1 MERINLK
8 AGDELHTDSEIVK
21 SLDYILFGKIEII
34 SPVFQVTA
42 GHGVVLGIFEHVGE
56 PYQYRYVV
64 KEDCTIDRYPFR
76 RKSDV
81 DAIVHDHSDECDL
94 LVSTGAALTLNIL
107 GQYQRTKRR
116 TETFRKTLVRS
127 YNEYRSLCAKY
138 SLEIQ
143 PWPLAE
149 ESEPFQP
156 ERELPEWM
164 GDYYD
169 QLGLM
174 PQDVKK
180 AFYSTHTSLTT
191 AAILDAVHHIF
202 MIRGLFDQLE
212 NYTSEL
218 REQYMQ
224 SADLY
229 DLYRNLYLRNAAANA
244 ALASAINDAIR
255 NYHRSLLRSGLIP
268 EEHLDIRQTHY
279 ENAVSAISVD
289 FSEEMDL
296 EMKPE
301 RDPEPDA
308 EIPGSSEEKEKLSEI
323 NENDAIAEA
332 LLTEV
337 HAPVEQPETPD
348 IFAPLENSLE
358 TILAYTS
365 LDESEEDRF
374 RQLMAEY
381 RELQDKNSREESVR
395 DLRKEI
401 AKYFFHLYENAALTA
416 LESSKKPPLPVQL
429 FLHFG
434 YMDETLVGREHA
446 LMLLKL
452 LLRIQAPEN
461 ASATGHVYT
470 MFEWLA
476 AISRGEKEP
485 SRNDFDQDF
494 PTYLKIR
501 KQDGLIT
508 ESQEKRYLVSPKE
521 KMRFELNNFFT
532 LGMKMVASRPITF
545 CPVLSSH
552 NIIRN
557 LMDQLVT
564 RPQIEQGWD
573 QLRSIDYSLFY
584 REALFQAPGTNIPR
598 ESILLEV
605 LPDVILLPALGAR
618 GGLWQE
624 ISGARRDTPAR
635 MFLPILLTENL
646 ETVQIRL
653 AGQFRWQICK
663 RVQGA
668 RWNDLSEL
676 SLTAGYVDY
685 LQFYRK
691 NSDLS
696 SEAKEKIKTE
706 ITACRNSFE
715 NVFILDYMQWI
726 RYESQGA
733 PRLNRVAK
741 QLMFQYCPFAGEIRR
756 KLETNA
762 MYASMIRRHEA
773 KAEKQFK
780 VLTSKYRKYRKETE
794 TLPREIEDYIAYYK
808 R

>member
-21 SLDYILFGKIEII
+21 SLDYILFGKVEVI

-56 PYQYRYVV
+56 PYQYRYIV

-107 GQYQRTKRR
+107 GQYQRRKRR
-116 TETFRKTLVRS
+116 AESFRKTLVKS
-127 YNEYRSLCAKY
+127 YTEYRNLCAKH

-143 PWPLAE
+143 PWALAE

-156 ERELPEWM
+156 ERELPDWM

-174 PQDVKK
+174 PQDVKR

-212 NYTSEL
+212 NYTADL
-218 REQYMQ
+218 REQYLQ

-229 DLYRNLYLRNAAANA
+229 DLYRNLYLRNAATNA
-244 ALASAINDAIR
+244 TLASEINEAIQ
-255 NYHRSLLRSGLIP
+255 NYHRSLIRSGLIP
-268 EEHLDIRQTHY
+268 EEHLDQRQTHY
-279 ENAVSAISVD
+279 ENAISAISVD
-289 FSEEMDL
+289 FSSITE
-296 EMKPE
+296 PE
-301 RDPEPDA
+301 ADA
-308 EIPGSSEEKEKLSEI
+308 EASDFPEEKDSPSEP
-323 NENDAIAEA
+323 NENDALAEA

-337 HAPVEQPETPD
+337 HTPVEAPETPD

-365 LDESEEDRF
+365 LDEGEEDRF
-374 RQLMAEY
+374 RQLMNEY

-401 AKYFFHLYENAALTA
+401 AGYFFHLYENAALTA
-416 LESSKKPPLPVQL
+416 LESEKKPPLPVQL

-452 LLRIQAPEN
+452 LLRTHAPEN

-470 MFEWLA
+470 MFEWLS

-494 PTYLKIR
+494 PTYLKIQ

-508 ESQEKRYLVSPKE
+508 ESQEKRYLVSSKE

-564 RPQIEQGWD
+564 RSQIERGWD

-584 REALFQAPGTNIPR
+584 REALFQAPQANIPR

-624 ISGARRDTPAR
+624 ISGVRRDTPAR

-691 NSDLS
+691 NADLS

-733 PRLNRVAK
+733 PRLNKVAK
-741 QLMFQYCPFAGEIRR
+741 QLMFQYCPFAEEIRR
-756 KLETNA
+756 KLEANA
-762 MYASMIRRHEA
+762 MYASMIHRHEA
-773 KAEKQFK
+773 KAEKQFR
-780 VLTSKYRKYRKETE
+780 VLTSKYRKYQKDGG
-794 TLPREIEDYIAYYK
+794 TLPQEIENYITYYK

>member
-8 AGDELHTDSEIVK
+8 AGEELHKESDIVK
-21 SLDYILFGKIEII
+21 CLDYIIFGKIEVI
-34 SPVFQVTA
+34 SPLFQVTA

-94 LVSTGAALTLNIL
+94 LVSAGAALTLNIL
-107 GQYQRTKRR
+107 GQYQRTRRR
-116 TETFRKTLVRS
+116 TETFRRTLVKS
-127 YNEYRSLCAKY
+127 YTEYRSLCTTY
-138 SLEIQ
+138 GLEIQ

-156 ERELPEWM
+156 ERDLPEWM

-169 QLGLM
+169 QIGLM
-174 PQDVKK
+174 PPDVKK
-180 AFYSTHTSLTT
+180 AFYSMHTSLTT

-202 MIRGLFDQLE
+202 MIRRLFDQLD

-218 REQYMQ
+218 REQYLQ

-229 DLYRNLYLRNAAANA
+229 DLYRNLYLRNAVTDAS
-244 ALASAINDAIR
+244 LASRINDSIQA
-255 NYHRSLLRSGLIP
+255 YHRSLVKSGLVP
-268 EEHLDIRQTHY
+268 EDHLDKRQTHY
-279 ENAVSAISVD
+279 ENAVSAASID
-289 FSEEMDL
+289 FSEEIEAEPLAD
-296 EMKPE
+296 EPE
-301 RDPEPDA
+301 EESIPPEEP
-308 EIPGSSEEKEKLSEI
+308 
-323 NENDAIAEA
+323 ENDAIAEA

-337 HAPVEQPETPD
+337 HTPVEKQETPD

-374 RQLMAEY
+374 RQLMEEY
-381 RELQDKNSREESVR
+381 RNLQDKNSREEPIR
-395 DLRKEI
+395 ELRREI

-416 LESSKKPPLPVQL
+416 LESEKKPPLPVQL

-434 YMDETLVGREHA
+434 YMDETLVGRESA

-452 LLRIQAPEN
+452 LLRIHSPET
-461 ASATGHVYT
+461 ASRTGHVYT
-470 MFEWLA
+470 MYEWLS
-476 AISRGEKEP
+476 AIARGEKEP

-494 PTYLKIR
+494 PTFLKIR
-501 KQDGLIT
+501 RQDGLIT
-508 ESQEKRYLVSPKE
+508 ESQEKRYLVSPLE

-532 LGMKMVASRPITF
+532 LGMKMVASRPVTF

-552 NIIRN
+552 NIVRSLPD
-557 LMDQLVT
+557 LMVT
-564 RPQIEQGWD
+564 RPQVEQGWD
-573 QLRSIDYSLFY
+573 KLRSIDYSLFY
-584 REALFQAPGTNIPR
+584 RETLFQAPASDIPR

-605 LPDVILLPALGAR
+605 LPDVILLPALGSR

-624 ISGARRDTPAR
+624 ISGVRRDTPAR
-635 MFLPILLTENL
+635 MFLPVFLNEDL
-646 ETVQIRL
+646 ETVQYRL
-653 AGQFRWQICK
+653 AGQFRWQICR

-696 SEAKEKIKTE
+696 SEAKEKVKTE

-715 NVFILDYMQWI
+715 NVFILDYIQWI

-733 PRLNRVAK
+733 PRLNKVAK
-741 QLMFQYCPFAGEIRR
+741 KLMFQYCPFSEEIRR
-756 KLETNA
+756 RLESNA
-762 MYASMIRRHEA
+762 MYASLIHRHEG

-780 VLTSKYRKYRKETE
+780 ILTSKYRKYRKDDKE
-794 TLPREIEDYIAYYK
+794 LPPEIEDYIAYYK
-808 R
+808 K

>member
-8 AGDELHTDSEIVK
+8 AGDELHTGSEIVK
-21 SLDYILFGKIEII
+21 SLDYILLGKIEII

-64 KEDCTIDRYPFR
+64 KEDCTLDRYPFR

-94 LVSTGAALTLNIL
+94 LVSAGAALTLNIL
-107 GQYQRTKRR
+107 GQYQRTRR
-116 TETFRKTLVRS
+116 RMETFRKTLVRS
-127 YNEYRSLCAKY
+127 YNEDRNLCAKY
-138 SLEIQ
+138 NLEIQ

-156 ERELPEWM
+156 ERELPERM

-212 NYTSEL
+212 SYTSEL
-218 REQYMQ
+218 REQYLQ

-244 ALASAINDAIR
+244 ALASEINEAIR
-255 NYHRSLLRSGLIP
+255 NYHRALVRSGLIP
-268 EEHLDIRQTHY
+268 EDHLDLRQTHY

-289 FSEEMDL
+289 FSAGL
-296 EMKPE
+296 EP
-301 RDPEPDA
+301 DPEEAGSKTA
-308 EIPGSSEEKEKLSEI
+308 EEDHTAPE
-323 NENDAIAEA
+323 ENDRIAEA

-337 HAPVEQPETPD
+337 RTSEEKTETPD

-374 RQLMAEY
+374 RQLMNDY

-395 DLRKEI
+395 ELRKEI
-401 AKYFFHLYENAALTA
+401 TKYFFHLYENAALTA
-416 LESSKKPPLPVQL
+416 LESTRKPPLPVQL

-446 LMLLKL
+446 LILLKL
-452 LLRIQAPEN
+452 LLRIHAPEN
-461 ASATGHVYT
+461 ASASGHIYT

-494 PTYLKIR
+494 PTFLKIR
-501 KQDGLIT
+501 RQDGLIT
-508 ESQEKRYLVSPKE
+508 EDQEKRYLVSPKE
-521 KMRFELNNFFT
+521 KMRFELNNFFAM
-532 LGMKMVASRPITF
+532 GMKMVASRPITF

-552 NIIRN
+552 NIIRS

-564 RPQIEQGWD
+564 KPQIEQGWD
-573 QLRSIDYSLFY
+573 RLRSIDYSLFY
-584 REALFQAPGTNIPR
+584 REALFQAPSSGIPR

-624 ISGARRDTPAR
+624 ISGVRRDTPAR

-646 ETVQIRL
+646 ETIQIRL

-726 RYESQGA
+726 RYESQGS
-733 PRLNRVAK
+733 PRLNKVAK
-741 QLMFQYCPFAGEIRR
+741 QLMFQYCPFAETIRR
-756 KLETNA
+756 KLEANA
-762 MYASMIRRHEA
+762 MYASMIHRHEA

-780 VLTSKYRKYRKETE
+780 VLTSKYRKYRKDTE
-794 TLPREIEDYIAYYK
+794 TLPQEIENYIAYYK